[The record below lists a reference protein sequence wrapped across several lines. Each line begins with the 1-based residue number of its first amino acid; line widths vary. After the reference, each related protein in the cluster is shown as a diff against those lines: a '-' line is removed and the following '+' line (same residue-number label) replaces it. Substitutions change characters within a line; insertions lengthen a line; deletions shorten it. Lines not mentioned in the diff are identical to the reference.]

1 MRRRLHLLRLK
12 AVQSE
17 CEFVPVGDPEVR
29 VLVLRCVEA
38 VAVIFVSAI
47 SEFALEIEYD
57 E

>member
-1 MRRRLHLLRLK
+1 M
-12 AVQSE
+12 
-17 CEFVPVGDPEVR
+17 PVGDPEVR